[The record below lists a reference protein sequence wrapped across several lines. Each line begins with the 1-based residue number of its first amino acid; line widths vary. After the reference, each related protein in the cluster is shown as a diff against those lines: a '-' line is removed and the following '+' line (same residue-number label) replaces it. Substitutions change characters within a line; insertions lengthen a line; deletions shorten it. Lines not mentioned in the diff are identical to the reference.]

1 MGSSGGWSL
10 LIIWLLL
17 NGATSQEVCSG
28 TENKLS
34 ASATRELQYQT
45 LRKIYEHCEVVLGN
59 LEITNIGPD
68 KDLSFLRTIHEV
80 SGYVL
85 IAINEFE
92 HLPLENL
99 RIIRGTKLYEDKYA
113 LSVFL
118 NYRKHSTNRNGLKEL
133 RLHNLTEILHGGVYI
148 KENKHLCYHN
158 TVDWWDI
165 VKEGSIVNID
175 MDNST
180 TCTSCHKG
188 CHKHCWGNGMKY
200 CQKFT
205 KLTCARQC
213 DGRCHGPTPSE
224 CCHSQCAAGC
234 DGPRDTHCFACKN
247 FNDSGSCVSHC
258 PPPTIYNPVT
268 FAQGENPDVK
278 YSYGAICVKE
288 CPHNFVVDYNSCV
301 RACPA
306 GKHEVE
312 KFGKKKCETCTDV
325 CPKACDGIG
334 TGNLSRSQTVDATN
348 IDTFE
353 NCTKING
360 NIAFLTTGIK
370 GDDYMKI
377 PPLDPDKLNVFRSIK
392 EITGHLMI
400 QAWPEN
406 MTDFAVF
413 ENLTTIRGRVL
424 QRTFSLLVARIP
436 NITALGLASLQ
447 EVSAGNVY
455 LKNNERLCYYNT
467 IKWPA
472 VFVSEQ
478 QTSYV
483 HDNKPEADCNADGA
497 VCDLLCSEHGCWG
510 PGPDQCISCR
520 FFRRA
525 RSCVE
530 SCYITEGP
538 YREHMQDAVCAPCD
552 PECLPVNDSVTCF
565 GPGSNSCVRC
575 AHYKDG
581 PHCVS
586 ACPVGAQGENDEIIS
601 KYPDKNN
608 TCQPCHPNCSHGCIG
623 FTEQDC
629 TQPWVEPA
637 LHYGNRTGS
646 PVLAVMA
653 VGGLFAC
660 VMLLLLAVV
669 CVRRRNIA
677 RKRAMR
683 RYIEKELVEPL
694 TPSGAAPNQ
703 AQLRILKE
711 TELRKGKMLGSGAF
725 GTVHKGI
732 WTPEGE
738 DVKIPVAIK
747 VLREATSP
755 KANKEILDE
764 AYIMASV
771 SHPHLVRLLGICL
784 TPSVQLVTQL
794 MPLGCLLEY
803 TREHKEHIGSQ
814 LLLNWAVQ
822 IAKGMMYLEEQR
834 LVHRDLAARNVL
846 VRTPQHVKITDF
858 GLARLL
864 DINEIEYHADGGKMP
879 IKWLALESIQ
889 YRTFTH
895 QSDVW
900 SYGVTIW
907 ELMTF
912 GGKPYEGIPARDIPE
927 LLEKGERLPQ
937 PPICTIDVYMIM
949 VKCWMIDA
957 ESRPRFKEL
966 AVEFSKMARDPQ
978 RYLVI
983 QGDDRMTLPS
993 PSDSH
998 FLQSLLAEEDMGDM
1012 VDAEE
1017 YLMPQQNFFGASGEN
1032 HSGESDKSIMSNSYS
1047 VHGPESISNICT
1059 SLQQDDNAQAQNG
1072 NLGQN
1077 GHLARR
1083 LSDQSRQSEASV
1095 CTAACASSACTAACV
1110 AACTP
1115 ECSAFDASCCGGGS
1129 PIACAQQQG
1138 HRARQ
1143 DSTTQRY
1150 SADPTLTLYEAA
1162 APKVAV
1168 RLDEEGYVLP
1178 NASGSVPEYLTPI
1191 EDNPFAAEVSTNST
1205 GVDNKEYHNVT
1216 WDSHGSAN
1224 EYLNEP
1230 WYINSN
1236 RGLLDNP
1243 EYMARNTMAATL
1255 PRNYLSKEQKSEVQR
1270 TPSESRQITS
1280 APNRGS
1286 YNTKPQN
1293 MVHNLLNPAYNSN
1306 KVSIPKKHE
1315 SQKKLT
1321 TPESATSTA
1330 YQAVPIFNPITEWR
1344 QLLIPAASIKG
1355 NTAVKTLHQQ
1365 GHLINTINSENL
1377 GVNTTKQG
1385 NQGNDLT
1392 TVNPLVSVI
1401 SQINPTAAIANYG
1414 NQMKKSAGKSHQA
1427 LGTQSQEEQAKRP
1440 SITDVATQVNM
1451 VRFQSNSS
1459 SQKQRPTY
1467 QSNVTVVPTSQET
1480 QETKLPPYYSQS
1492 VGKSVGGNQSGNS
1505 MDYANRLIKPPSYG
1519 SQPIYTS
1526 TQDCQTEGLP
1536 KMPGCE
1542 RKKSLSFGKPQG
1554 KPILQGHKSIDVS
1567 IEEKQIKRAC
1577 IDGNKTQDQALH
1589 GKDKNKELNHGNI
1602 VKSLGQEDGTRKKS
1616 TGKDIDETQP
1626 SHHESQ
1632 MFRPTALGNSMVMT
1646 PSKVGQRIYPESHG
1660 RQWIGSPKCGKNP
1673 TNSAHQNNMEPN
1685 LSNKA
1690 KQIVTTATTGNCVV
1704 NPPHHGA
1711 KAPGMVTVDNAVYL
1725 QGSFSNWT
1733 QNQNGPVVNGMLN
1746 KRHDQQLQH
1755 GKVLPCCSTND
1766 TLV

>member
-1 MGSSGGWSL
+1 
-10 LIIWLLL
+10 
-17 NGATSQEVCSG
+17 
-28 TENKLS
+28 LS
-34 ASATRELQYQT
+34 
-45 LRKIYEHCEVVLGN
+45 
-59 LEITNIGPD
+59 
-68 KDLSFLRTIHEV
+68 
-80 SGYVL
+80 
-85 IAINEFE
+85 
-92 HLPLENL
+92 
-99 RIIRGTKLYEDKYA
+99 
-113 LSVFL
+113 
-118 NYRKHSTNRNGLKEL
+118 
-133 RLHNLTEILHGGVYI
+133 EILHGGVYI

-200 CQKFT
+200 CQKCT

-424 QRTFSLLVARIP
+424 QSVGRTFSLLVARIP

-608 TCQPCHPNCSHGCIG
+608 TCQPCHPNCSHGCKGGGLLDCHLIG
-623 FTEQDC
+623 PLF
-629 TQPWVEPA
+629 
-637 LHYGNRTGS
+637 RTGS

-1017 YLMPQQNFFGASGEN
+1017 YLMPQQNFFGA
-1032 HSGESDKSIMSNSYS
+1032 
-1047 VHGPESISNICT
+1047 
-1059 SLQQDDNAQAQNG
+1059 
-1072 NLGQN
+1072 
-1077 GHLARR
+1077 
-1083 LSDQSRQSEASV
+1083 
-1095 CTAACASSACTAACV
+1095 
-1110 AACTP
+1110 
-1115 ECSAFDASCCGGGS
+1115 
-1129 PIACAQQQG
+1129 
-1138 HRARQ
+1138 
-1143 DSTTQRY
+1143 
-1150 SADPTLTLYEAA
+1150 
-1162 APKVAV
+1162 
-1168 RLDEEGYVLP
+1168 
-1178 NASGSVPEYLTPI
+1178 
-1191 EDNPFAAEVSTNST
+1191 
-1205 GVDNKEYHNVT
+1205 
-1216 WDSHGSAN
+1216 
-1224 EYLNEP
+1224 
-1230 WYINSN
+1230 
-1236 RGLLDNP
+1236 
-1243 EYMARNTMAATL
+1243 
-1255 PRNYLSKEQKSEVQR
+1255 
-1270 TPSESRQITS
+1270 
-1280 APNRGS
+1280 
-1286 YNTKPQN
+1286 
-1293 MVHNLLNPAYNSN
+1293 
-1306 KVSIPKKHE
+1306 
-1315 SQKKLT
+1315 
-1321 TPESATSTA
+1321 
-1330 YQAVPIFNPITEWR
+1330 
-1344 QLLIPAASIKG
+1344 
-1355 NTAVKTLHQQ
+1355 
-1365 GHLINTINSENL
+1365 
-1377 GVNTTKQG
+1377 
-1385 NQGNDLT
+1385 
-1392 TVNPLVSVI
+1392 
-1401 SQINPTAAIANYG
+1401 
-1414 NQMKKSAGKSHQA
+1414 
-1427 LGTQSQEEQAKRP
+1427 
-1440 SITDVATQVNM
+1440 
-1451 VRFQSNSS
+1451 
-1459 SQKQRPTY
+1459 
-1467 QSNVTVVPTSQET
+1467 
-1480 QETKLPPYYSQS
+1480 
-1492 VGKSVGGNQSGNS
+1492 
-1505 MDYANRLIKPPSYG
+1505 
-1519 SQPIYTS
+1519 
-1526 TQDCQTEGLP
+1526 
-1536 KMPGCE
+1536 
-1542 RKKSLSFGKPQG
+1542 
-1554 KPILQGHKSIDVS
+1554 
-1567 IEEKQIKRAC
+1567 
-1577 IDGNKTQDQALH
+1577 
-1589 GKDKNKELNHGNI
+1589 
-1602 VKSLGQEDGTRKKS
+1602 
-1616 TGKDIDETQP
+1616 
-1626 SHHESQ
+1626 
-1632 MFRPTALGNSMVMT
+1632 
-1646 PSKVGQRIYPESHG
+1646 
-1660 RQWIGSPKCGKNP
+1660 
-1673 TNSAHQNNMEPN
+1673 
-1685 LSNKA
+1685 
-1690 KQIVTTATTGNCVV
+1690 
-1704 NPPHHGA
+1704 
-1711 KAPGMVTVDNAVYL
+1711 
-1725 QGSFSNWT
+1725 
-1733 QNQNGPVVNGMLN
+1733 
-1746 KRHDQQLQH
+1746 
-1755 GKVLPCCSTND
+1755 
-1766 TLV
+1766 